1 MMNWYIPGFMKL
13 LKAQMATYFYF
24 AYETTGHIWN
34 FTSYLQSQILTV
46 LYKQIMHLNWLIK

>member
-1 MMNWYIPGFMKL
+1 
-13 LKAQMATYFYF
+13 MATYFYF